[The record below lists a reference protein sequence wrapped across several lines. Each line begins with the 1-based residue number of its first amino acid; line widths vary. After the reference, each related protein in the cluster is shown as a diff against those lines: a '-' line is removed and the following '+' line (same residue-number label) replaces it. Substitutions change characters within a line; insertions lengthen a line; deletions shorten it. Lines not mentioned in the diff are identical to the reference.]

1 MKFHSIVHCIAVF
14 SGWYQ
19 HCSVLQ
25 VGMNI
30 AVFSGWYQHFLP
42 GPGFQ
47 QPEEGSKPGSQETG
61 ETHHQASSSTFY
73 NYMILYMIKPL
84 HLQYMITTLLH
95 AV

>member
-1 MKFHSIVHCIAVF
+1 M
-14 SGWYQ
+14 
-19 HCSVLQ
+19 
-25 VGMNI
+25 
-30 AVFSGWYQHFLP
+30 FSGWYQHFLP

-47 QPEEGSKPGSQETG
+47 QPEEGSQPSSQETG
-61 ETHHQASSSTFY
+61 ETHHQASSSTSY